1 MAKKNNLK
9 PKPYKK
15 NNIERWEHLT
25 GHELQE
31 FSTKFYT
38 RDQIRALAAK
48 YGVKSYSKYKNA
60 DDLVEVVKQTDGW
73 KKAAKA
79 LTKTSSPKP
88 PPKKQPAPKL
98 ALPPATKAVENDV
111 IDVIAEVVDVEIVK
125 ENLTGIVLAENT
137 AENTTR
143 VYNKV
148 DKYID
153 DLKEEAIDNFN
164 KAVDEIKDKTDELFE
179 ELEKKNKEF
188 FEKAKFK
195 KNVVNVPL
203 PDELKNSAGFGKGL
217 PPALYTKGM
226 DGRYPLT
233 FQNDIDHAIWYAG
246 GTPKRPGGRSDKQK
260 KVREWLFSLGLSYDD
275 IVEHRKKIIESIRKQ
290 IEVLSSLSGGLQSND
305 IYVPSVDQ
313 SFTINQEEEVEE
325 EEVEEF
331 DPDDTPLSWMN
342 TDDDDDESK
351 LDDLLD
357 NIRNEKED
365 EPLPNLDDLLGS
377 IRNDDS
383 TKEVAEVA
391 AQTVTEASSDESKL
405 DDFPEWLKEELTGV
419 INKNKQKKK
428 YHKTNTD
435 ILNSITSQFSR
446 ISGQL
451 EAINQ
456 NIINQNNLIKTSI
469 DSSLAVF
476 EKISEQDV
484 VIGSKLDAVLI
495 AFKEQNE
502 LAREMADKAEDAEA
516 ERRFEEKRKAA
527 GTFGF
532 KDKKGKS
539 FDAIPNL
546 IVGALKKLI
555 KKTPLGKL
563 LGRAGGK
570 IGALLPKEI
579 TVADRI
585 VSSIFKGNINPI
597 TKKTSSSVPSLS
609 RTASKI
615 VTSNAAKMQE
625 GSIAKMLGKSQK
637 NPTKKK
643 IVQQVFKGTTDAG
656 LTITGG
662 KAPLLTEIV
671 RDAKAANMSDEQIEA
686 LVKQFSLGDQE
697 KVFQKVVTETGTEAT
712 EKVTQKAT
720 NQVATEIA
728 TEGSESV
735 LKRIITSN
743 KFYQTVAD
751 KLGPTAAGKL
761 LTKSGVKMLPFLGT
775 AYGVIEGIVRTSL
788 GDAKGGALSMGA
800 AIPIAGWGF
809 TALDL
814 FRELDIDAYTKI
826 IEPSI
831 MRGQLPSD
839 EDINKYLQEAFGTSV
854 SDYETGNVNVFSPQ
868 AQNETAR
875 QLVGIS
881 SAFLSGLGPLADS
894 IKPQFRSDLE
904 YLRQVFGAAPVLST
918 MNITGVV
925 PTLNIKSN
933 EKVAKEEEEFLSEDP
948 NTVADKLFKFID
960 ISRLLSF
967 LNPISKLKQLAN
979 DAKNAGINLISSAKN
994 TMDNILDSIT
1004 GNETEPS
1011 GIPSGKLGNMIIH
1024 PSTNKIITSNYG
1036 MREHPVTGGYKMHHG
1051 IDFAGDVGDPVY
1063 TPKDGIVKFVIQG
1076 AKLRNGSGHSQHIRI
1091 QHQDGTET
1099 EYFHVASK
1107 VRKGQ
1112 EVKAGQKIAI
1122 VSDTDTWSTGPHLDF
1137 RYLVNGEYKNPN
1149 LLLEKSILMD
1159 DIEKGRVEGV
1169 YLNSPSGVPT
1179 NKPNRMN
1186 IEKILSTKN
1195 FGLEVGQSKK
1205 FKFDGRNFRAQRTEG
1220 GFEFHEDK
1228 LFGSKIDT
1236 SGGKNSA
1243 IMEQFV
1249 STQGQTNI
1257 QPPQR
1262 TDPFVTIRDIDG
1274 ISENGSIVIIN
1285 NVDEA
1290 PEIGGV
1296 QFKQVGETFETTRE
1310 VTNTIKSLIE
1320 SRIGQ

>member
-48 YGVKSYSKYKNA
+48 YGVKSYSQYKNA

-79 LTKTSSPKP
+79 LTKTPSPKP
-88 PPKKQPAPKL
+88 LPKKQPAPKLALRPATKL

-143 VYNKV
+143 VYNKI

-153 DLKEEAIDNFN
+153 DLKEVAIDNFN
-164 KAVDEIKDKTDELFE
+164 KIQDKTDELFDQ
-179 ELEKKNKEF
+179 LEKKNKEF

-195 KNVVNVPL
+195 KNVVNVSL

-233 FQNDIDHAIWYAG
+233 FENDIDHAIWYAG

-313 SFTINQEEEVEE
+313 SFTINQEVEE

-365 EPLPNLDDLLGS
+365 KPLPNLDDLLGS
-377 IRNDDS
+377 IRGDDS

-419 INKNKQKKK
+419 INKSKQKKK
-428 YHKTNTD
+428 YHKTNAD
-435 ILNSITSQFSR
+435 ILNSVTSQFSR

-532 KDKKGKS
+532 KDKKGES
-539 FDAIPNL
+539 FNALPKL
-546 IVGALKKLI
+546 ITGALKKLI
-555 KKTPLGKL
+555 KKIPLGKL
-563 LGRAGGK
+563 FGRLGSKA
-570 IGALLPKEI
+570 GALSTDI

-585 VSSIFKGNINPI
+585 ASSVFKGNTNRIA
-597 TKKTSSSVPSLS
+597 KKTSSSVPSAS

-615 VTSNAAKMQE
+615 ATSSAAKMQE
-625 GSIAKMLGKSQK
+625 GSIAKMLGQIQKSPK
-637 NPTKKK
+637 KKK

-662 KAPLLTEIV
+662 KAPLLSEIV
-671 RDAKAANMSDEQIEA
+671 RDAKAANMSDEQIEV
-686 LVKQFSLGDQE
+686 LVKQFSLDNQE
-697 KVFQKVVTETGTEAT
+697 KVFQKTVTEAGTEAT

-720 NQVATEIA
+720 KQVATEIA

-831 MRGQLPSD
+831 MRGQMPSD

-925 PTLNIKSN
+925 PTLNIKSD

-967 LNPISKLKQLAN
+967 LNPISKLKQFAN
-979 DAKNAGINLISSAKN
+979 NAKN
-994 TMDNILDSIT
+994 TMDNILNSIT

-1036 MREHPVTGGYKMHHG
+1036 MREHPVTGGYKMHNG
-1051 IDFAGDVGDPVY
+1051 IDFAGEVGDPVY
-1063 TPKDGIVKFVIQG
+1063 TPKDGIVKFVMQG

-1149 LLLEKSILMD
+1149 LLLEKSILMN

-1169 YLNSPSGVPT
+1169 YLTSPSGIPT
-1179 NKPNRMN
+1179 NKLSRMN
-1186 IEKILSTKN
+1186 VEKILSTKN

-1257 QPPQR
+1257 QVPQK